1 MSWLLKAFA
10 LDHLPLTLDPSW
22 GITDTGSGYRFWPDK
37 VKGEGFFI
45 ACFHNRTEEDEVAVT
60 GRSKPSVPVKAELE
74 LLGKWV
80 KKDGMTFV
88 KHELNQGM
96 KTFWIWTSSIAFM
109 VAICVFMFPEMTGEM
124 DSMTQMF
131 SSMGS
136 LTTAFGMDQINF
148 GSLIGF
154 YAIEAG
160 SIIGLGGAFYTA
172 LISVGVLAK
181 EEKDRTSE
189 FLLSH
194 PVTRVQVISE
204 NLVATVA
211 QVLARNV
218 VVFLISIGSIAV
230 IGETIP
236 WKEISLLHLAFVLMQ
251 IEIAGICFGI
261 SAFIKRGS
269 LGIGLGIAILMYFLN
284 LVANIAEGSKFLKF
298 FSAFSMSEGA
308 DIVSSGKL
316 EMKYVFVGMTDAIIG
331 IITGYIKYSRK
342 DIS

>member
-1 MSWLLKAFA
+1 
-10 LDHLPLTLDPSW
+10 
-22 GITDTGSGYRFWPDK
+22 
-37 VKGEGFFI
+37 
-45 ACFHNRTEEDEVAVT
+45 
-60 GRSKPSVPVKAELE
+60 
-74 LLGKWV
+74 
-80 KKDGMTFV
+80 MTFV

-204 NLVATVA
+204 KLVATVA
-211 QVLARNV
+211 QVLAMNV

-298 FSAFSMSEGA
+298 FSAFSISEGA

-316 EMKYVFVGMTDAIIG
+316 EMKYVFVGMTVAIIG